1 MAEILLTGRER
12 AALLKLIATTT
23 DARLLRRAYAVLWLD
38 EGESVTKVAAQ
49 LNASRQS
56 VYNWCARFLERW
68 DLPLVTRLSDAART
82 GRPVTVQGI
91 IDPVLDQVIDTDPRE
106 VGYRATVWTVPLL
119 VQYLT
124 DQHQLTASAQSVR
137 LALARLKIHW
147 KRPRHRLALRPGTWR
162 QAKGG

>member
-1 MAEILLTGRER
+1 MAEIMLTGQER

-38 EGESVTKVAAQ
+38 EGESVAKVAAQ

-91 IDPVLDQVIDTDPRE
+91 IDPVLDQVIDTDPRD

-119 VQYLT
+119 VQYLV